1 MQKCIQTILFSNT
14 KKKILF
20 FFFTEATTKS
30 SIVPDIPQGEK
41 MSLFA
46 LSMT

>member
-1 MQKCIQTILFSNT
+1 MYSNYSFFQH
-14 KKKILF
+14 KKKNSF